1 MLLPFLQLLFHK
13 LLVFLWFFG
22 RHFVKHPP
30 DPLCCFEQ
38 PSLIIGGSHFSR
50 QTSRLFPWR
59 RKLVPAQKG
68 VEVFFPAKS
77 PRACFHGYENCS
89 CPKRAGTEIN
99 FEGVAYVKMATDRPK
114 RANAGRNI
122 SKLLEQEE
130 MKDEFYST
138 AYGGFQDIS
147 EDEEYQ
153 V

>member
-1 MLLPFLQLLFHK
+1 METK
-13 LLVFLWFFG
+13 IGSRSKG
-22 RHFVKHPP
+22 R
-30 DPLCCFEQ
+30 
-38 PSLIIGGSHFSR
+38 GG
-50 QTSRLFPWR
+50 LFPR
-59 RKLVPAQKG
+59 QI
-68 VEVFFPAKS
+68 

-153 V
+153 VWKNYL

>member
-1 MLLPFLQLLFHK
+1 METK
-13 LLVFLWFFG
+13 IGSRSKG
-22 RHFVKHPP
+22 RGA
-30 DPLCCFEQ
+30 L
-38 PSLIIGGSHFSR
+38 FSR
-50 QTSRLFPWR
+50 QI
-59 RKLVPAQKG
+59 
-68 VEVFFPAKS
+68 
-77 PRACFHGYENCS
+77 PRACFHGYENWS
-89 CPKRAGTEIN
+89 PPERAGTEIN
-99 FEGVAYVKMATDRPK
+99 FEGVAYVKMATERPK

>member
-1 MLLPFLQLLFHK
+1 
-13 LLVFLWFFG
+13 
-22 RHFVKHPP
+22 
-30 DPLCCFEQ
+30 
-38 PSLIIGGSHFSR
+38 
-50 QTSRLFPWR
+50 
-59 RKLVPAQKG
+59 
-68 VEVFFPAKS
+68 
-77 PRACFHGYENCS
+77 
-89 CPKRAGTEIN
+89 
-99 FEGVAYVKMATDRPK
+99 MATDRPK